1 MTGERLQAA
10 VAGEVLAGAEAGVG
24 LLQSIVDVARAI
36 FVAKAA
42 SIALVDEE
50 AAELHFA
57 AASGEGRE
65 AVLGLRFPLH
75 QGLAG
80 SVVMTGEPLIVD
92 DLTRDPRFARAIAED
107 SGYVPSAMMLAPL
120 LHGERTLGVL
130 SVLDRGRT
138 DRATLQELELL
149 VTFADQAALAVNLE
163 ARGAARGWA
172 ARGRGRQRRG
182 SDGAAGRG
190 GRRAGRRAA
199 GGGDPPRHRACRPAQ
214 ALTSAPARRSTAVS
228 RSSSSLTASTSTAT
242 SPM

>member
-1 MTGERLQAA
+1 MTGERLRAA

-36 FVAKAA
+36 FAAKAA

-50 AAELHFA
+50 ASELHFA

-120 LHGERTLGVL
+120 LHGEHTLGVL

-149 VTFADQAALAVNLE
+149 VSFADQAALAVNLE
-163 ARGAARGWA
+163 GAAQRA
-172 ARGRGRQRRG
+172 AGLLE
-182 SDGAAGRG
+182 GAAGDD
-190 GRRAGRRAA
+190 AGAIARLAGAVGALEGEQRDAA
-199 GGGDPPRHRACRPAQ
+199 IRLVA
-214 ALTSAPARRSTAVS
+214 ALADLLKR
-228 RSSSSLTASTSTAT
+228 
-242 SPM
+242 

>member
-138 DRATLQELELL
+138 ERATLQELELL

-163 ARGAARGWA
+163 AAA
-172 ARGRGRQRRG
+172 
-182 SDGAAGRG
+182 
-190 GRRAGRRAA
+190 RRAA
-199 GGGDPPRHRACRPAQ
+199 GLLEGEGGNDAGAMARLAGAVG
-214 ALTSAPARRSTAVS
+214 ALDGEQREAAIRLVTALADLLK
-228 RSSSSLTASTSTAT
+228 R
-242 SPM
+242 